1 MAYPPKTTGPG
12 ETQVNP
18 KLDDKRRERL
28 MNIKKREEL
37 KDVLIYKFKE
47 KYGDH
52 ASSASKMIG
61 SEVDKFVG
69 NADVTE
75 ANLAR
80 LERRI
85 HKRSQRQDD
94 DKSSVSNVSAYSVR
108 DKPAA
113 TPTPAATMPSIKE
126 GEERFD
132 NFEWSKLDEYASYL
146 HEQDAMRQKLGLHD
160 MQKKLRADLDKQ
172 VADQRRKKNRQ
183 REEEQKYFHNQ
194 MVEIEQWKEMEKERD
209 AEMKTKAHKEKV
221 DRDEQ
226 LAFDQKRRDE
236 ELAKQ
241 EKEEKALVS
250 KIVREMEQE
259 KVRMAAKKVQQ
270 REAMLRIMEENME
283 ERRIK
288 EEQKAKQQEMEIE
301 GMREYNRI
309 LDQQEQ
315 ARAEALESRINRQK
329 ELMEKMKENVVAQQQ
344 AKGDEDARRAQ
355 KQKEERDARDVEMER
370 NKAQKLRQM
379 RLETQDFL
387 FAQMEEKE
395 ARKAQAVQLKGLQ
408 ARILEE
414 DTKEYMDMEKQRS
427 LERHRL
433 NLEHRLELD
442 EQMRRKKQ
450 MTQEFKYCM
459 SENEVSMNKQLLEVV
474 EKTLK
479 ERDDA
484 EEVEAA

>member
-1 MAYPPKTTGPG
+1 
-12 ETQVNP
+12 
-18 KLDDKRRERL
+18 
-28 MNIKKREEL
+28 
-37 KDVLIYKFKE
+37 
-47 KYGDH
+47 
-52 ASSASKMIG
+52 MIG

-85 HKRSQRQDD
+85 HKRSTRPTDD
-94 DKSSVSNVSAYSVR
+94 DKSSVSNVSAYSMR
-108 DKPAA
+108 DKPPP
-113 TPTPAATMPSIKE
+113 TPTLAQTMPSIKE

-146 HEQDAMRQKLGLHD
+146 HEQDAMRQKLGQHD

-209 AEMKTKAHKEKV
+209 ADMKTKALKEKV

-241 EKEEKALVS
+241 EKEEKALVA

-329 ELMEKMKENVVAQQQ
+329 ELME
-344 AKGDEDARRAQ
+344 RI
-355 KQKEERDARDVEMER
+355 
-370 NKAQKLRQM
+370 KAQKLRQM

-414 DTKEYMDMEKQRS
+414 DTKEYMDMEKQ
-427 LERHRL
+427 
-433 NLEHRLELD
+433 
-442 EQMRRKKQ
+442 
-450 MTQEFKYCM
+450 
-459 SENEVSMNKQLLEVV
+459 
-474 EKTLK
+474 
-479 ERDDA
+479 
-484 EEVEAA
+484 

>member
-1 MAYPPKTTGPG
+1 
-12 ETQVNP
+12 VNP
-18 KLDDKRRERL
+18 KLSDKRKERL

-47 KYGDH
+47 KYGDQ
-52 ASSASKMIG
+52 ASNASAMIG
-61 SEVDKFVG
+61 KEVDKFVG
-69 NADVTE
+69 TASVTE

-85 HKRSQRQDD
+85 HKRTARPDD
-94 DKSSVSNVSAYSVR
+94 ARSEVSNVSSYSR
-108 DKPAA
+108 ASRASRMSGQGMNKTAPAGA
-113 TPTPAATMPSIKE
+113 LEMVPEDA
-126 GEERFD
+126 RFE

-146 HEQDAMRQKLGLHD
+146 HEQDAVRQKLGLHD

-172 VADQRRKKNRQ
+172 VADQRRKKQRQ
-183 REEEQKYFHNQ
+183 REEEQRYFHNQ
-194 MVEIEQWKEMEKERD
+194 MVEIEQWKEMEKER
-209 AEMKTKAHKEKV
+209 EVETKEKAIKEKV

-226 LAFDQKRRDE
+226 LEFERKRRDVE
-236 ELAKQ
+236 IAKT
-241 EKEEKALVS
+241 EKEEKALVE

-259 KVRMAAKKVQQ
+259 KIRMVAKKVQQ

-484 EEVEAA
+484 EEVEPA

>member
-1 MAYPPKTTGPG
+1 
-12 ETQVNP
+12 
-18 KLDDKRRERL
+18 

-52 ASSASKMIG
+52 ASHASKMIG

-85 HKRSQRQDD
+85 HKRSQRQSDD

-108 DKPAA
+108 DAKAP
-113 TPTPAATMPSIKE
+113 TPTPAATMPAIKE
-126 GEERFD
+126 GDERFE

-209 AEMKTKAHKEKV
+209 AEMKAKAHKEKV

-329 ELMEKMKENVVAQQQ
+329 ELMEKMKENVVKQQQ

-414 DTKEYMDMEKQRS
+414 DTKEYMDMEKTRS

-442 EQMRRKKQ
+442 EQIRRKKQ
-450 MTQEFKYCM
+450 QTQEFKYCM

-474 EKTLK
+474 EKTLN
-479 ERDDA
+479 ERDEADA
-484 EEVEAA
+484 EPVPAA